1 MEDPSAYLNPLGK
14 IDQHGSRLPHWQQGD
29 ALQFVT
35 FRQKDALP
43 QSKLVLWRSEKAM
56 WLSKHPKPWTPKQ
69 TSEYSEV
76 FTERI
81 EEWLDAGM
89 GSCLFNHAENRE
101 ALKIVIMKAAPANA
115 ELHAW
120 VIMPNH
126 AHVLF
131 RPLRPLPEL
140 IKAWKRASAQKV
152 GKGSIWQRN
161 YRDTLI
167 RNSTHYARVV
177 RYIRK
182 NPVSLAPN
190 SYSLWESE
198 SAQRIK

>member
-43 QSKLVLWRSEKAM
+43 KSKLVLWRSEKAM

-101 ALKIVIMKAAPANA
+101 ALKIVIMKAAPEVDIIDDARA
-115 ELHAW
+115 YGSLIAMSPAHAG
-120 VIMPNH
+120 
-126 AHVLF
+126 
-131 RPLRPLPEL
+131 
-140 IKAWKRASAQKV
+140 RAIVQA
-152 GKGSIWQRN
+152 
-161 YRDTLI
+161 
-167 RNSTHYARVV
+167 AAAAMRVV
-177 RYIRK
+177 LKDIA
-182 NPVSLAPN
+182 SLPCLSVN
-190 SYSLWESE
+190 
-198 SAQRIK
+198 RC